1 MEAWS
6 EDAGLQLLQLSVW
19 HVLKL
24 LLQAFFVRS
33 HVFVTPAT
41 ALQALAETEVC
52 EPEPIVQE

>member
-6 EDAGLQLLQLSVW
+6 RDAGLQLLQLSVW

-24 LLQAFFVRS
+24 LLQAFFVWS
-33 HVFVTPAT
+33 HVFGRA

>member
-24 LLQAFFVRS
+24 LLQAFFVWS
-33 HVFVTPAT
+33 HVFDGPGT

-52 EPEPIVQE
+52 EPVPTVQE